1 LEITMASEA
10 KRGLIRIVANYTRVV
25 LAVVLALLVV
35 RLLLAGIGNDGWALI
50 ALLGSTVG
58 LASTAQQIV
67 RASMIREL
75 GAAYHSAR
83 PADFPATYNAAMA
96 VAVATAALIAVVFTV
111 LWFIVPVL
119 RIPPHLIDAARWIV
133 VARGAETVVVLVLAA
148 PFNMYKVAERMVAYN
163 GWLIMNR
170 VCHVVA
176 ATGVLFLLRTDDPAT
191 GVTVY
196 ALCSSGLIVGT
207 IVVASLLMV
216 VIDRRTLPAPSAIT
230 RDALKSVLQIG
241 GWNAAATTATLLHYR
256 AGEII
261 MNLAFGLFGNL
272 IFGLGYRL
280 TDAVRRLAMGMTE
293 GLDAV
298 SARLSTTRSDDAVR
312 TLIHHS
318 TRLHGLATFPAA
330 VLVFFLAEPLLLAW
344 VGNGVE
350 DPGTA
355 VPMTVMLVRVMT
367 LGMIAR
373 AISEGWIRILY
384 GAGHVT
390 RYAPLIVLAGV
401 ANPLLAIVLL
411 LVLPDPVRYTA
422 VAWAYSGV
430 LVTIHFGLVPLVGA
444 KALHMRYGQMLVPLL
459 RPLIIALACSP
470 ILVIAFLQT
479 AQWDV
484 LRMGLAV
491 AGFGFLYLGLSW
503 IFVVDRAERARFM
516 RAALKHLPRR
526 A

>member
-1 LEITMASEA
+1 MASEA

-35 RLLLAGIGNDGWALI
+35 RILLAGIGNDGWALV

-75 GAAYHSAR
+75 GAAYHSTR
-83 PADFPATYNAAMA
+83 PADFPAAYNAAMA
-96 VAVATAALIAVVFTV
+96 VSVVTAVIVAAVFTV

-119 RIPPHLIDAARWIV
+119 RIPPHLIDAARWLV
-133 VARGAETVVVLVLAA
+133 VARGIETVVVLVLAA
-148 PFNMYKVAERMVAYN
+148 PFNMYKVSERMVAYN

-170 VCHVVA
+170 VCYVLA
-176 ATGVLFLLRTDDPAT
+176 ATGVLLLWKTDDPAT
-191 GVTVY
+191 GVTAY
-196 ALCSSGLIVGT
+196 ALTSSGLIVGS
-207 IVVASLLMV
+207 IVVASLIMV
-216 VIDRRTLPAPSAIT
+216 AIDRRTIPAPSAIT

-298 SARLSTTRSDDAVR
+298 SARLSTTRSENAVR
-312 TLIHHS
+312 TLVHHS

-330 VLVFFLAEPLLLAW
+330 VIVFFLAEPLLMAW
-344 VGNGVE
+344 VGKGIQ

-355 VPMTVMLVRVMT
+355 VPMTVTLTRVMT

-384 GAGHVT
+384 GAGHVA
-390 RYAPLIVLAGV
+390 RYAPLIVVAGI
-401 ANPLLAIVLL
+401 ANPLLAIALL

-430 LVTIHFGLVPLVGA
+430 LITIHFGLVPLIGA
-444 KALHMRYGQMLVPLL
+444 KALRMGYGQVIAPLL
-459 RPLIIALACSP
+459 RPLVIAVVCSP
-470 ILVIAFLQT
+470 ILVIAFLRT
-479 AQWDV
+479 TQWDLV
-484 LRMGLAV
+484 RLGLA
-491 AGFGFLYLGLSW
+491 AGGYGVLYLGLSW
-503 IFVVDRAERARFM
+503 IFVVDRTERARFT
-516 RAALKHLPRR
+516 RAALKYLPRR